1 MWGGCDKGGREDE
14 GRMKGVTDVGRMR
27 GLGRE
32 MEEGKGWRCGV
43 EEEGER
49 KGRGVGRGV
58 KGRGRGE
65 DKGI

>member
-1 MWGGCDKGGREDE
+1 MEGWKGE
-14 GRMKGVTDVGRMR
+14 G
-27 GLGRE
+27 GLGRRMGE
-32 MEEGKGWRCGV
+32 RLRCGV